1 MWAVF
6 PPGISIGTVATK
18 SVLEEAVVKSR
29 PPRDVNPNILAAGV
43 CVGRSGRSGP
53 IHSPPPHPH
62 MCTLILH
69 LKQEKKK
76 HHRRNTAVQEP
87 RSPCLF

>member
-6 PPGISIGTVATK
+6 PPGISIGTAATK

-43 CVGRSGRSGP
+43 CVGRGAGVVLFTAHR
-53 IHSPPPHPH
+53 
-62 MCTLILH
+62 LIPTCAL
-69 LKQEKKK
+69 
-76 HHRRNTAVQEP
+76 
-87 RSPCLF
+87 